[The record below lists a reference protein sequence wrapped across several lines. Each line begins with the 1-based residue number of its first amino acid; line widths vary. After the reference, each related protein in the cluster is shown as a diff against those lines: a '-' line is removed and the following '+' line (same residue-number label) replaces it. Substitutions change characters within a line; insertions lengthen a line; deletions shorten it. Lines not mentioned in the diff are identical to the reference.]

1 MITKTQDIETY
12 LDDTLGLQARAGEL
26 GRKLPAYLRKGCKH
40 FVLLVE
46 GHSFVAAVFDAGSFN
61 LAAYKKQRRE
71 LEELTGLPAIAVLP
85 SVTPYQR
92 RTLVSE
98 GISFV
103 VPGSQLFVPALG
115 AVFAERRAATPL
127 PAPVQELSP
136 AAQLVLLDLIYQ
148 GDDAPQQ
155 QMTIADR
162 LGFDAMKT
170 SRGVRQLEAAGLV
183 DVTKCGRANMV
194 RPRCAGKVL
203 WEAAQPFL
211 KNPARHEVCVFR
223 EEVPPGSAVA
233 GETFVSRR
241 SDLAE
246 GAILTRAAP
255 SSALR
260 GLKALDPSWVED
272 SSGMIYL
279 QGWIYDP
286 AILGKRGE
294 ADPLSV
300 ALPWR
305 DVEGERLQAA
315 AWPLLEGVCPCRSW
329 EDSEKRLPASRSSTQ
344 SSGAPPARSW

>member
-1 MITKTQDIETY
+1 MMITKTQDIETY
-12 LDDTLGLQARAGEL
+12 LDDTLGLQARVGEL

-85 SVTPYQR
+85 AVTPYQR

-98 GISFV
+98 GISFI
-103 VPGSQLFVPALG
+103 VPGSQLFVPAFG

-136 AAQLVLLDLIYQ
+136 AAQLVLLDLIYR

-183 DVTKCGRANMV
+183 DVTKCGRANTV

-211 KNPARHEVCVFR
+211 KNPARHEVYVHKGKAPSCLM
-223 EEVPPGSAVA
+223 VA
-233 GETFVSRR
+233 GETAVGRH
-241 SDLAE
+241 SDLAD
-246 GAILTRAAP
+246 GSIPTCAVSA
-255 SSALR
+255 SALR
-260 GLKALDPSWVED
+260 GLKTLDPSWLESLSDV
-272 SSGMIYL
+272 IRL
-279 QGWIYDP
+279 QGWAYDP
-286 AILGKRGE
+286 ALLGRRGE

-300 ALPWR
+300 ALTLR
-305 DVEGERLQAA
+305 DVEDERLQAA
-315 AWPLLEGVCPCRSW
+315 VSQMLEGVFS
-329 EDSEKRLPASRSSTQ
+329 
-344 SSGAPPARSW
+344 

>member
-1 MITKTQDIETY
+1 M
-12 LDDTLGLQARAGEL
+12 
-26 GRKLPAYLRKGCKH
+26 
-40 FVLLVE
+40 
-46 GHSFVAAVFDAGSFN
+46 
-61 LAAYKKQRRE
+61 AAYKKQRRE

-85 SVTPYQR
+85 SVTPISGAPSCRRASPSSFREASCSSQR
-92 RTLVSE
+92 SE
-98 GISFV
+98 RCSRSG
-103 VPGSQLFVPALG
+103 
-115 AVFAERRAATPL
+115 RAATPL

-300 ALPWR
+300 ALTLR
-305 DVEGERLQAA
+305 DVEDERLQAA
-315 AWPLLEGVCPCRSW
+315 VFQMLEGVFS
-329 EDSEKRLPASRSSTQ
+329 
-344 SSGAPPARSW
+344 

>member
-1 MITKTQDIETY
+1 M
-12 LDDTLGLQARAGEL
+12 
-26 GRKLPAYLRKGCKH
+26 
-40 FVLLVE
+40 
-46 GHSFVAAVFDAGSFN
+46 
-61 LAAYKKQRRE
+61 
-71 LEELTGLPAIAVLP
+71 
-85 SVTPYQR
+85 
-92 RTLVSE
+92 
-98 GISFV
+98 
-103 VPGSQLFVPALG
+103 
-115 AVFAERRAATPL
+115 
-127 PAPVQELSP
+127 
-136 AAQLVLLDLIYQ
+136 
-148 GDDAPQQ
+148 
-155 QMTIADR
+155 
-162 LGFDAMKT
+162 
-170 SRGVRQLEAAGLV
+170 
-183 DVTKCGRANMV
+183 TKCGRANMV
-194 RPRCAGKVL
+194 RPRCAGKAL

-300 ALPWR
+300 ALTLR
-305 DVEGERLQAA
+305 DVEDERLQAA
-315 AWPLLEGVCPCRSW
+315 VFQMLEGVFS
-329 EDSEKRLPASRSSTQ
+329 
-344 SSGAPPARSW
+344 

>member
-241 SDLAE
+241 SDLVE

-300 ALPWR
+300 ALTLR
-305 DVEGERLQAA
+305 DVEDERLQAA
-315 AWPLLEGVCPCRSW
+315 VFQMLEGVFS
-329 EDSEKRLPASRSSTQ
+329 
-344 SSGAPPARSW
+344 

>member
-1 MITKTQDIETY
+1 M
-12 LDDTLGLQARAGEL
+12 TLCNENAPILVNEEMGCNIWLMTVRAPEIATTARPGQFVHVKVPGMEAHILRRPFGVYAADAEAGTVDMMYQVL

-211 KNPARHEVCVFR
+211 KNPARHEVCWR
-223 EEVPPGSAVA
+223 SRLW
-233 GETFVSRR
+233 RR
-241 SDLAE
+241 S
-246 GAILTRAAP
+246 IRRTPNSP
-255 SSALR
+255 SASSCSSWATST
-260 GLKALDPSWVED
+260 ATPSP
-272 SSGMIYL
+272 S
-279 QGWIYDP
+279 
-286 AILGKRGE
+286 
-294 ADPLSV
+294 
-300 ALPWR
+300 
-305 DVEGERLQAA
+305 
-315 AWPLLEGVCPCRSW
+315 
-329 EDSEKRLPASRSSTQ
+329 
-344 SSGAPPARSW
+344 

>member
-115 AVFAERRAATPL
+115 AVFAERRAASPL

-223 EEVPPGSAVA
+223 
-233 GETFVSRR
+233 
-241 SDLAE
+241 
-246 GAILTRAAP
+246 
-255 SSALR
+255 
-260 GLKALDPSWVED
+260 
-272 SSGMIYL
+272 
-279 QGWIYDP
+279 
-286 AILGKRGE
+286 
-294 ADPLSV
+294 
-300 ALPWR
+300 
-305 DVEGERLQAA
+305 
-315 AWPLLEGVCPCRSW
+315 
-329 EDSEKRLPASRSSTQ
+329 
-344 SSGAPPARSW
+344 